1 MFDKVHIPGS
11 KGRLIALF
19 AGTFA
24 VLALALALAAAWLAP
39 TTAAPLPPPAD
50 QARGAVLP
58 EANVAGVAAP
68 AGISLIGDFVW
79 HDLNADGFQDLGEPG
94 INNVLVRL
102 YRDQG
107 GGVYTL
113 ITETLTGDNPSTPL
127 VEQGWYTFQ
136 ITDTPGTYLVEIAAS
151 NFDPG
156 GPLAGYAHTSE
167 NTYGSNPSVVVMPAG
182 VSNNLDVDFG
192 FAQTSLDL
200 VKLAGDAPDNTPL
213 NLPYPGGPVTYTYRI
228 TNTGETWLIGIVITD
243 DNGTPLN
250 PADDQVITSATCPAL
265 AGPVAPGAA
274 VQCTWANV
282 PVSASRTNIAV
293 ATGTPSD
300 EFGTPFGGST
310 PRDSDDA
317 VVIVGTPTA
326 TSTNTPTPT
335 STNTPTATSTN
346 TPTPTATSTNTPT
359 PTATNTPTR
368 TPTAT
373 STNTP
378 TPTATSTN
386 TPTRTPTPTATN
398 TPTPTATPKPA
409 AIGDY
414 VWYDANGDGR
424 QDVDEPGIGNVT
436 IALRDSVGTVIS
448 TTVTDADGGYIF
460 TGLLPGTY
468 SVLVTDL
475 NGVLT
480 GYTHTLGPQS
490 APNPTGPITLS
501 PGQTYRDADF
511 GYRQV
516 PTPGTAVVGDL
527 VWWDV
532 NKNGVQ
538 DPGEAG
544 IPGVPVTLTTPSGA
558 VIATTTTD
566 QNGNYLFTDVPPGT
580 YVVVAAQPANS
591 SESPAAPNPTAP
603 FTVSAGQQYLDAD
616 IGFVPNIIGTVGGT
630 VWNDANSN
638 GLLEGGEP
646 RLPGV
651 SVDLL
656 DGSGNIIAT
665 TTTDANGTYTF
676 TVPLGTYQVR
686 VSDTTHTLAD
696 YVLGPLGP
704 TPGADN
710 NSQAQPYTVTLTPG
724 NPTNTTGDFG
734 YVKPDATLGKIGNQ
748 IWVETDRDG
757 LFEPANGENGIE
769 GVTVD
774 LYRNSVFYART
785 TTSASGD
792 YVFTGLPAGAYTV
805 TVSDIYGILAGYSP
819 TLIVGGTADNTNKA
833 QPYAITLP
841 AGGENMTA
849 DFGYIL
855 PGAAI
860 GDYVWYDADGD
871 ALQDVTEPGIGNVTL
886 ALYRNGQVV
895 QTTTTDANGGYLF
908 TGLVAGTYTVTVT
921 DLNGVLAGYTH
932 VVGPQSLPSPTGPI
946 VLGPTDIYRDADF
959 GYRQVPTPGTAVVG
973 DTVWWDNNQNGVRD
987 PGELGIPGV
996 TVQLKN
1002 SAGTVISTTVTDQ
1015 NGNYLFTDVAPGTYY
1030 VEAVTP
1036 PGNPDPAAPNPTAPF
1051 TVSAGQQ
1058 YLDADIGRV
1067 PANPATIGGT
1077 VWNDLNDNGILNP
1090 GEPGIPGVTVNL
1102 LDPTTG
1108 NIIATTTTDTNGNYT
1123 FTVPAGSYLVQVSD
1137 THNVLDDF
1145 TLGPLGPTPGADNN
1159 SQAQPY
1165 LVTVGPGETNTTADF
1180 GYEAGGPTDQGE
1192 PFGVIGNQVW
1202 VETDGDGIYEP
1213 LNGEVGIAGV
1223 TVELLNAAGQ
1233 VISTTTTGADGG
1245 YVFTSLYTGTYG
1257 VRVSDIYSILAGY
1270 APTTYPAD
1278 QTGDNTNK
1286 RQVYTVTLPTANSI
1300 NMTADFGYIAA
1311 ADLVIAK
1318 TPDYQMVRSGSTVTF
1333 TIAVTNTGG
1342 QDLTNITVADPLA
1355 PACAQ
1360 TIASLPVG
1368 ATTNWLCTVTNVTAD
1383 FTNIVTA
1390 TVTPPV
1396 GPSRTVTDT
1405 GVVDVINPAIAIAKT
1420 PDLQLVRAGGTVTF
1434 TIAVTNTGDVT
1445 LTNVTVSD
1453 PNAPACAQTIG
1464 TLGVGQSTSYTCIV
1478 ANVTQGFTNV
1488 ATATGTPPVGPAV
1501 TASDPAVVQQI
1512 NPAIAIAKTP
1522 DLQQVLSGGTVT
1534 FTIAVTNTGDI
1545 TLTNVTVSDPLAPAC
1560 SQTIGVLG
1568 VGQSTSYTC
1577 VVTNVTSP
1585 FTNEAT
1591 ATGTPPVG
1599 PAVTARDTAV
1609 VQVIGPSI
1617 LVTKTPDLQL
1627 VRAGGTVTFTIT
1639 VTNTGDVTLTNVTTS
1654 DPLVPA
1660 CDRTIGTL
1668 GVGQSTSY
1676 TCTVSDVQASFTN
1689 VVTATG
1695 ETPIGGTVR
1704 STDTADVVRI
1714 NPAIAIAKTPDL
1726 QLVRAGGT
1734 VTFTILVT
1742 NIGDV
1747 ELTNVVVSDPLA
1759 PSCNRTIGTLGVG
1772 QSTSYTCVVTNVT
1785 QGFTNVATATGTPP
1799 VGPAVTASDP
1809 AVVQQIN
1816 PAIAI
1821 AKTPDLQLVRAGGT
1835 VTFTITVTNTGDVVL
1850 TNVTVSDPNAPACN
1864 RTIGSL
1870 GVGET
1875 TSYTCVV
1882 TNVQAGFTNVATA
1895 TGTPPVG
1902 PPVTSSD
1909 PAVVQQINPAI
1920 AIAKTPDLQ
1929 VVPAGGTATF
1939 TIFVTNTGDITLTNV
1954 VVSDPLAPNCDRTI
1968 GTLGVGQSSSYTCTV
1983 PGVTQGFT
1991 NLATASGQ
1999 PPVGPPVTS
2008 SDTAVVVLQATPTP
2022 TSTNTPTR
2030 TPTSTNTPTPTPTR
2044 TPTATNTPTATPTRT
2059 PTSTNTPTPT
2069 PTRTPTA
2076 TPTQRY
2082 IVYLP
2087 IVILQPTPTP
2097 TPTATP
2103 TATPTSPVGPDLRHP
2118 KDVAVDPTT
2127 HRIYVT
2133 SRDNNKLFMFDGLT
2147 MNVLGEAPTLS
2158 EPWGVAVN
2166 PYTRKV
2172 YVANYASGW
2181 VRVFDADTLAQR
2193 GDIYVGTKPT
2203 FVKINLTTNTVFVPI
2218 YGNNGVTIINGAT
2231 DQLIRIATAGAG
2243 PWGIAVNE
2251 KLNRVYVGNRDD
2263 GRIMS
2268 LDGNNNFRVIE
2279 EHTFKACQ
2287 DNGASPYAMGFD
2299 PNRDQLYVVCSIYGN
2314 INRMVTYKATAG
2326 GIGGIAP
2333 TALAGSDENGGG
2345 GLAVNPT
2352 TGHVFVTNGTTSVV
2366 NVISGDT
2373 YNVLATVPV
2382 GLNPFGAAVDPS
2394 IGRVYVVN
2402 RDANSVSTFQ
2412 DAFGP

>member
-317 VVIVGTPTA
+317 VVIVGTPT
-326 TSTNTPTPT
+326 
-335 STNTPTATSTN
+335 PTAT
-346 TPTPTATSTNTPT
+346 A
-359 PTATNTPTR
+359 
-368 TPTAT
+368 
-373 STNTP
+373 TNTP

-386 TPTRTPTPTATN
+386 TPTRTPTATATNTPTPTATN

-710 NSQAQPYTVTLTPG
+710 NSQGQPYTVTLTPG

-757 LFEPANGENGIE
+757 VFEPADGENGIE

-774 LYRNSVFYART
+774 LYLNGIFYART

-792 YVFTGLPAGAYTV
+792 YVFTGLPAGNYTV
-805 TVSDIYGILAGYSP
+805 TVSDLQGILAGYSP

-932 VVGPQSLPSPTGPI
+932 VVGPQSQPSPTGPI

-1015 NGNYLFTDVAPGTYY
+1015 NGNYLFTDVAPGAYY

-1036 PGNPDPAAPNPTAPF
+1036 PGNPDPAAPNPTALF

-1145 TLGPLGPTPGADNN
+1145 TLGPLGPNPGQDNN

-1165 LVTVGPGETNTTADF
+1165 PVTVGPGETNTTADF

-1257 VRVSDIYSILAGY
+1257 VRVSDIYGILAGY

-1405 GVVDVINPAIAIAKT
+1405 GVVDV
-1420 PDLQLVRAGGTVTF
+1420 
-1434 TIAVTNTGDVT
+1434 
-1445 LTNVTVSD
+1445 
-1453 PNAPACAQTIG
+1453 
-1464 TLGVGQSTSYTCIV
+1464 
-1478 ANVTQGFTNV
+1478 
-1488 ATATGTPPVGPAV
+1488 
-1501 TASDPAVVQQI
+1501 
-1512 NPAIAIAKTP
+1512 
-1522 DLQQVLSGGTVT
+1522 
-1534 FTIAVTNTGDI
+1534 
-1545 TLTNVTVSDPLAPAC
+1545 
-1560 SQTIGVLG
+1560 
-1568 VGQSTSYTC
+1568 
-1577 VVTNVTSP
+1577 
-1585 FTNEAT
+1585 
-1591 ATGTPPVG
+1591 
-1599 PAVTARDTAV
+1599 
-1609 VQVIGPSI
+1609 
-1617 LVTKTPDLQL
+1617 
-1627 VRAGGTVTFTIT
+1627 
-1639 VTNTGDVTLTNVTTS
+1639 
-1654 DPLVPA
+1654 
-1660 CDRTIGTL
+1660 
-1668 GVGQSTSY
+1668 
-1676 TCTVSDVQASFTN
+1676 
-1689 VVTATG
+1689 
-1695 ETPIGGTVR
+1695 
-1704 STDTADVVRI
+1704 
-1714 NPAIAIAKTPDL
+1714 
-1726 QLVRAGGT
+1726 
-1734 VTFTILVT
+1734 
-1742 NIGDV
+1742 
-1747 ELTNVVVSDPLA
+1747 
-1759 PSCNRTIGTLGVG
+1759 
-1772 QSTSYTCVVTNVT
+1772 
-1785 QGFTNVATATGTPP
+1785 
-1799 VGPAVTASDP
+1799 
-1809 AVVQQIN
+1809 IN

-2022 TSTNTPTR
+2022 TSTNTPTP
-2030 TPTSTNTPTPTPTR
+2030 TPTSTNTPTPTPTS
-2044 TPTATNTPTATPTRT
+2044 TNTPTATPT
-2059 PTSTNTPTPT
+2059 STNTPTAT

-2097 TPTATP
+2097 TP